1 MNRRRFIETSLA
13 GSLASLATVNGL
25 SAAAPLTASNR
36 LLPVSQLKKR
46 VAIAMWDFSWILRHH
61 RYGEF
66 ANWDRA
72 LDGLAERG
80 YNAIRLDCM
89 PQFVVSG
96 KDGTVTEEFR
106 SIKEGW
112 TPAMWGNDFTMSFRP
127 REALLEFLPK
137 CRKYGIRVGLA
148 SWFLNHNAGR
158 TDIFMEEGGLFR
170 AWSETL
176 AFLDAH
182 GLLDDNIL
190 YVDVLNEYPCSHGYD
205 WLKEELNKRLDA
217 KKFKANNP
225 EANIPDP
232 DAGNIPDNYLKI
244 AFQKEFANDILS
256 RLKAGYPSV
265 DFFVSFDP
273 CIGSLDNIDLT
284 HFGAIDRH
292 IWVCRYDRGFP
303 GIGEPGKRV
312 QGKDTDYRVNMETV
326 NAFFKENKAGIAA
339 WTKEQLNDVAQT
351 AAKHRL
357 VCGNTE
363 GWGPVFWFDHPEL
376 TWDWVKEAGDLCVD
390 LACDCPEYKF
400 ICTSNF
406 THPHFKGIWEDVKWH
421 RKITGRIR
429 AY

>member
-1 MNRRRFIETSLA
+1 MNRRKFIETSLA
-13 GSLASLATVNGL
+13 GSLATLATANGL
-25 SAAAPLTASNR
+25 SAAPLTASNK

-46 VAIAMWDFSWILRHH
+46 VAISMWDYTWILRHH

-66 ANWDRA
+66 ANWDRT
-72 LDGLAERG
+72 LDELAERG

-89 PQFVVSG
+89 PQFVASG

-106 SIKEGW
+106 SIREGW
-112 TPAMWGNDFTMSFRP
+112 TPSMWGNDFTMSFRP

-190 YVDVLNEYPCSHGYD
+190 YVDILNEYPCYHGYD
-205 WLKEELNKRLDA
+205 WLKEELNKRLSA

-225 EANIPDP
+225 DANIPDP

-256 RLKAGYPSV
+256 RLKAMYPRL
-265 DFFVSFDP
+265 DFFAALDP
-273 CIGSLDNIDLT
+273 CVGSFNNIDLT
-284 HFGAIDRH
+284 HFDAMDKH
-292 IWVCRYDRGFP
+292 IWFVYRSGFA
-303 GIGEPGKRV
+303 KMDDVSNRN
-312 QGKDTDYRVNMETV
+312 QGKDTDFRVSMKNIS
-326 NAFFKENKAGIAA
+326 AYFAENKPVLTAWMKDRIDEIASA
-339 WTKEQLNDVAQT
+339 
-351 AAKHRL
+351 AAKHNI

-363 GWGPVFWFDHPEL
+363 GWGPVLWIDHPEL
-376 TWDWVKEAGDLCVD
+376 DWDWIKESADICVD
-390 LACDCPEYKF
+390 LALAHPQYKF

-406 THPHFKGIWEDVKWH
+406 TQPNFKGIWEDVKWH

-429 AY
+429 KG